1 MANGIQKWLIL
12 WVAVLVCQTVL
23 AQKPKSIKPTTDFD
37 QRFSFFNNQSVNIW
51 GYRVGVLVNDSYK
64 VGIGGYF
71 VRQDSQ
77 QIAIASPMSNGK
89 KIQRDV
95 YFGTVF
101 YEPFVFRKSWVQMS
115 VVFELGYGNTSIDSA
130 VQAFN
135 GERFTRSQRE
145 HIIPVAVGV
154 SYYFKLPPQPPKTR
168 LLNYVGLNIMAGLRT
183 VILSQPTGSNY
194 NGFYW
199 SVGGTL
205 FLDEIYSDYKRKR
218 ALRVANSHAVLLRPT
233 P

>member
-1 MANGIQKWLIL
+1 MMAIFICHSL
-12 WVAVLVCQTVL
+12 A

-37 QRFSFFNNQSVNIW
+37 QRFSFFNNQGVNIW
-51 GYRVGVLVNDSYK
+51 GYRIGVLINDSYK

-71 VRQDSQ
+71 VRQDSL
-77 QIAIASPMSNGK
+77 QISMASPSMHGR

-115 VVFELGYGNTSIDSA
+115 VMFELGYGNTSIDSV
-130 VQAFN
+130 VQLLN
-135 GERFTRSQRE
+135 GESFIRSQRE
-145 HIIPVAVGV
+145 RIIPAAVGV
-154 SYYFKLPPQPPKTR
+154 SYYFKLPPQQPKR
-168 LLNYVGLNIMAGLRT
+168 RVLNYFGLNVMAGLRT
-183 VILSQPTGSNY
+183 VILSPPTGSNY

-218 ALRVANSHAVLLRPT
+218 ALRLSNTSTATQYTAP
-233 P
+233 